1 MSASCSLGPVPQATY
16 HARRYPTVIR
26 VLAYTGIRWAEM
38 TALRVDSIDFDTRC
52 FDIHRTDEHDGGK
65 YKDGTSKNH
74 KRRTVPFPS
83 SLVPELRE
91 LTKNKAPGDRVFQSD
106 RRKRRKRIPV

>member
-38 TALRVDSIDFDTRC
+38 TALRVDSIDFDTRR
-52 FDIHRTDEHDGGK
+52 FDSHRTDEHDGGK
-65 YKDGTSKNH
+65 YKEIGSFNQTGE
-74 KRRTVPFPS
+74 R
-83 SLVPELRE
+83 
-91 LTKNKAPGDRVFQSD
+91 
-106 RRKRRKRIPV
+106 

>member
-1 MSASCSLGPVPQATY
+1 MLTWPSPASQY

-38 TALRVDSIDFDTRC
+38 TALRVDSIDFDTLR

-65 YKDGTSKNH
+65 YKDGTPKN
-74 KRRTVPFPS
+74 TNGVLYPFRAPS
-83 SLVPELRE
+83 HRSSEC
-91 LTKNKAPGDRVFQSD
+91 
-106 RRKRRKRIPV
+106 